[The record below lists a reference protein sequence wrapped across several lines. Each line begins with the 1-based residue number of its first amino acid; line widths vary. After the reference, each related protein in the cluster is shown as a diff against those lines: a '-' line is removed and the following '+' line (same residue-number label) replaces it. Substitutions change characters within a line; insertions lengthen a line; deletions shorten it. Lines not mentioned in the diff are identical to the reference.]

1 MQRVA
6 VIGAGGWGTALAALL
21 AKKGCDVILWARR
34 AELAEEISTSH
45 TNETY
50 LPGVTL
56 PSSLKVSSDMEEAIY
71 GREALVFAVPSQ
83 QIRAIGQ
90 QLARFL
96 SVSGSLPVFVSASKG
111 LEKGSLLRMS
121 EVIRDEMPQGRE
133 CHVVSLSGPNHA
145 EEVGREIPSASVVAY
160 SDKDVAEAVQDLFMT
175 PAFRVYTNPDQT
187 GVEMGG
193 ALKNIIALAAGIS
206 DGLGFGDNTK
216 AALMTRGIV
225 EIARLGVAMGA
236 RPMTFGGLSGTGDL
250 IATCTSKHSRN
261 AWAGAQI
268 GAGKPLKE
276 VLGSTK
282 MVVEGVFTTSAA
294 RELALARGVEMPI
307 TNIVYEVLFEG
318 LNPMKGVAALMERG
332 ATVESEQKVWEI
344 NLD

>member
-21 AKKGCDVILWARR
+21 AKKGCDVVLWARR
-34 AELAEEISTSH
+34 PELAKEISTRH
-45 TNETY
+45 ENETY

-56 PSSLKVSSDMEEAIY
+56 PLNLEVSSDMTEALS
-71 GREALVFAVPSQ
+71 GREAVVLAVPSQ
-83 QIRAIGQ
+83 EVRAIVR
-90 QLARFL
+90 QLAPL
-96 SVSGSLPVFVSASKG
+96 LHTPLPVMISASKG

-121 EVIRDEMPQGRE
+121 EVIQSELPQGRK

-145 EEVGREIPSASVVAY
+145 EEVGRDIPSASVAAHPH
-160 SDKDVAEAVQDLFMT
+160 KEVAEAVQDLFMT
-175 PAFRVYTNPDQT
+175 PTFRVYTNPDQI

-236 RPMTFGGLSGTGDL
+236 RPMTFAGLSGTGDL

-268 GAGKPLKE
+268 GAGKPLRA

-282 MVVEGVFTTSAA
+282 MVVEGVFTTTAA

-307 TNIVYEVLFEG
+307 TNIVYKVLFEG
-318 LNPMKGVAALMERG
+318 LDPRQGVAALMERG
-332 ATVESEQKVWEI
+332 ATIESEQKAWSI
-344 NLD
+344 NLE